1 MHKVW
6 DKLKGSFFFVNKV
19 YLFIIFLGLILTDAT
34 LGFFYFILSI
44 IIYAWKV
51 VTSKVPMSTPQN
63 INKETY
69 IYKNASKR
77 DLKFDIY
84 YPAGNQQQQ
93 YPFIYFCHGG
103 GWISGFRN
111 QPSNVSWCK
120 YLASKGFT
128 IASIDYRYGYR
139 NDMDDILSD
148 YTDGLNY
155 IKKHA
160 RKLKIDKT
168 NIVLMGLSAGGH
180 LALLY
185 SAYHTFTEN
194 TKRMEGIK
202 SVVAYYPPSDL
213 SDLFSTDNKSIFAK
227 FATRRTLNGKPTEV
241 KEIYDYYSP
250 INYISSNM
258 IPTLIAHGKL
268 DNTVPFQSSINLI
281 KRLDYYN
288 VDQTFL
294 VHKNGDHSFDT
305 TLSDYNTISILE
317 KTVRYIKRSTKK
329 GKKHEN
335 NPHRESKKYK

>member
-1 MHKVW
+1 MNKVW
-6 DKLKGSFFFVNKV
+6 EKLKGSVFFVNKI
-19 YLFIIFLGLILTDAT
+19 YLFIIFIGLVLTDAT
-34 LGFFYFILSI
+34 LGFYYFILSI
-44 IIYAWKV
+44 ILYAWKV
-51 VTSKVPMSTPQN
+51 VTSKVPMSTPKDV
-63 INKETY
+63 NKETY
-69 IYKNASKR
+69 IYKTTSKR
-77 DLKFDIY
+77 DLRFDIY
-84 YPAGNQQQQ
+84 YPTGRKQKN

-120 YLASKGFT
+120 YLSSKGFT

-160 RKLKIDKT
+160 KKLRVDKS

-180 LALLY
+180 LSLLY
-185 SAYHTFTEN
+185 SAYHTFINN
-194 TKRMEGIK
+194 TKSMDGIK
-202 SVVAYYPPSDL
+202 SVVAYYPPSNLEDL
-213 SDLFSTDNKSIFAK
+213 LSTDNKSIFAK
-227 FATRRTLNGKPTEV
+227 FATRRTLNGKPTAV

-250 INYISSNM
+250 INYVSSNM

-288 VDQTFL
+288 VDHTFL
-294 VHKNGDHSFDT
+294 VHKYGDHSFDT
-305 TLSDYNTISILE
+305 TLSDYSTINIIE
-317 KTVRYIKRSTKK
+317 KTVRYIKSSTKK
-329 GKKHEN
+329 GKTHDN
-335 NPHRESKKYK
+335 NAYRESKKY